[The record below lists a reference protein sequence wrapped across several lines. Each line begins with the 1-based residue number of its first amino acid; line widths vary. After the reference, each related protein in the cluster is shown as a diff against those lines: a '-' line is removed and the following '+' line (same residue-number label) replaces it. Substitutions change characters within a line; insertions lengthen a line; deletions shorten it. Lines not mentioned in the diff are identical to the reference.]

1 MYIAARL
8 SDLCHSFS
16 MEWAIIPY
24 IHTYI
29 HVWRAQQSSFI
40 HVFCAYD
47 HHTKLTV
54 AWGKPVFYHTNHS
67 GAHLCRLTQ
76 VMFHT
81 CICTYIHTY
90 ICTYMDYVGWKAA
103 YSSCMSCWT
112 SCSGSHSNWRVQSWS
127 NGYRQSKNIAI
138 YVCVG
143 MYTNVHRRC
152 LGIPI
157 YNYRYVYNY
166 CRLETSL
173 FTMQLVEIMWK
184 LSSCWLRSIM

>member
-1 MYIAARL
+1 M
-8 SDLCHSFS
+8 
-16 MEWAIIPY
+16 
-24 IHTYI
+24 
-29 HVWRAQQSSFI
+29 
-40 HVFCAYD
+40 
-47 HHTKLTV
+47 
-54 AWGKPVFYHTNHS
+54 FYHINHS

-76 VMFHT
+76 VMFRT

-112 SCSGSHSNWRVQSWS
+112 KCSGSHSNWRVQSWS

-152 LGIPI
+152 LGIPV

-184 LSSCWLRSIM
+184 LSSCWLRNIM